1 MKRAETPGSSD
12 DSLFSSVSQ
21 HSLASSCSPEQLKK
35 KAEKR
40 IVKISRALR
49 GDDLSEEHLKTLK
62 FDASAM
68 NKKID
73 LHGDIEDE
81 DLNFLV
87 EKIENLIVR
96 VDKKLEEKK
105 VVERLSRQLP
115 RGKLVTWDGAV
126 EGYLDFTFYFK
137 MSPHNFRD

>member
-1 MKRAETPGSSD
+1 MQSGAAE
-12 DSLFSSVSQ
+12 
-21 HSLASSCSPEQLKK
+21 E

-40 IVKISRALR
+40 IVKIRRALQ
-49 GDDLSEEHLKTLK
+49 DNDLPEEHLKTLK

-96 VDKKLEEKK
+96 IDKKLEEK
-105 VVERLSRQLP
+105 RSL
-115 RGKLVTWDGAV
+115 TD
-126 EGYLDFTFYFK
+126 
-137 MSPHNFRD
+137 